1 MALIKN
7 HEFIEDKWV
16 YYEPDLEP
24 NEHTEG
30 VIFTLQNFTACSHHV
45 PESLKL
51 GLKLANHDPVNA
63 IAEHVNQLKLV
74 ILEFPAFA
82 DGRAYSQAQSLRQHL
97 GFDGEIRAIG
107 NVLIDQYAFMLQCGF
122 NAFDIPANSDLKQW
136 KAAARIIPATY
147 TPTQAKNYSHIWKL
161 RKVLSN

>member
-7 HEFIEDKWV
+7 HQFIEDFWV

-24 NEHTEG
+24 SEKTVG
-30 VIFTLQNFTACSHHV
+30 VIFNLQNFTACSHNI
-45 PESLKL
+45 PKSLNV
-51 GLKLANHDPVNA
+51 GIKLANHDPISA
-63 IAEHVNQLKLV
+63 LGEHINQMKLV

-82 DGRAYSQAQSLRQHL
+82 DGRAYSQAQSLREHL
-97 GFDGEIRAIG
+97 QFNGEIRATG

-122 NAFDIPANSDLKQW
+122 TSFEVPKSIDINQW
-136 KAAARIIPATY
+136 KTAARLVPTTY
-147 TPTQAKNYSHIWKL
+147 SKTQGKNYSHIWKL